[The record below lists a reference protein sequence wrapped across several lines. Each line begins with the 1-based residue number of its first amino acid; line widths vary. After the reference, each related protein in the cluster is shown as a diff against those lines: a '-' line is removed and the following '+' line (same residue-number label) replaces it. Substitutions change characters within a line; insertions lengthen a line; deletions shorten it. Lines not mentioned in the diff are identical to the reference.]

1 MTTYYNYSGQ
11 AMATSASPRAWLQT
25 TAYGQ
30 TLTASSL
37 ATQLSDQYGGGT
49 MVGGTGDDTFNI
61 MDSSE
66 KITVASTT
74 GVDTVNAWASYTL
87 PTNVNNLTLEVAHVT
102 GMGNGGN
109 DLMIALGAGD
119 TLIAGSGSNVMVDGG
134 AGGDFF
140 QIGANATQ
148 DVIYGFQ
155 ASGANQDVIQLTG
168 TTFTSFSQI
177 QSHLSQ
183 VGADALLTLSSTQQM
198 LIRNTQVSALTASDF
213 ALPVNL
219 NGVTATFDDEF
230 NSISLY
236 SSSTGTG
243 TWKTNFLSGNQTGA
257 SSWMSRTLQ
266 SNNEQEIY
274 VDPSYA
280 GSGTTALGLNPFSIN
295 NGVLT
300 ITATNTPTADLS
312 LLHNYKYTSGLL
324 TTEKSFT
331 QTYGYFEI
339 KAELPSGQGVW
350 PAFWMLPADGSWPPE
365 LDVME
370 QIGGSKVYQ
379 TSHYVDSSGAT
390 VATGFSSYV
399 PTNATGFHTYGVLW
413 TPTTLGW
420 YVDGVEVATAAT
432 PSDMNKPMYMLVN
445 LAIGGNWPGS
455 APSNFTSAQMQVD
468 YVRAYSLSSLGLSGS
483 TAPASVHTP
492 QAPTSLAESYAAKAG
507 AALSVSASQGV
518 LVNDTDNNGLTMTAA
533 LATNGGPAHGTL
545 VLNANGSFIYT
556 PNAGFAGTDSFTYV
570 AKDGSSS
577 GSPTKV
583 TLNVAATAPTLKA
596 DAYAVHAGAALA
608 PTAAQGLLANDAD
621 NNGLALSA
629 ALAPN
634 GGPAH
639 GTVTLNADGSFTY
652 TPTLGFA
659 GTDSFTY
666 IASDSLSSGSP
677 TTVTLNVA
685 ASAPT
690 TVAASYGD
698 NAGQA
703 LTADAAH
710 GVLVGAADPN
720 GLSLTAA
727 LAQNGAPAHG
737 TVVLNADGSFTY
749 TPTVGF
755 AGTDSF
761 TYIASDSLSSGS
773 PTTVTLN
780 VAARAPTTVAASY
793 GDNAGQALTADAAH
807 GVLVGAADPN
817 GLGLTAALAQN
828 GGPAHGTV
836 ALNADGSFTYTPT
849 LGFAGTD
856 SFTYIASDSLSS
868 GSPTTVTLN
877 VAARAP
883 ITVAASYGDNAGHAL
898 TADAAHGVLAG
909 ASDPNGLGLTAAL
922 AQNGAPVHGTVVLN
936 ADGSFTYTPTLGF
949 AGTDS
954 FSYIASDSL
963 SSGSPTTVTLN
974 VAASAPTTQAGSFA
988 LNAGQTLGEDAAH
1001 GVLVG
1006 AADNNGLALTAALA
1020 SNGGPAHGTVVL
1032 NADGSFTYT
1041 PTLGFAGTDSFIYIA
1056 SDSLSSGSPTTVT
1069 LNVAARAPITVA
1081 ASYADNAGQAL
1092 TAAAAHGVLAGS
1104 SDPNGLG
1111 LTAALAQNGAPAHG
1125 TVVLNADG
1133 SFTYTPTL
1141 GFAGTDSFTYVASD
1155 SLSNSG
1161 STTVTINVAARSL
1174 ATQAASY
1181 DAHAG
1186 HSLTIDATH
1195 GVLTSDSDPNGLTMT
1210 AALASNGGPQHGTLT
1225 LNADGSFIYTP
1236 MLGYAGTD
1244 SFTYVASDSLTSS
1257 APVTVT
1263 LNVLDPPPTT
1273 QADAYAA
1280 AGDVTTAV
1288 TAAQGVLANDVDN
1301 NGLTLTAALASN
1313 GGPQH
1318 GSLTLNADGSFAYTP
1333 TLGYVGTDSFTYI
1346 ASDSLGSSTATTVA
1360 LTVAAQNIAGGTGN
1374 DTYYVYNS
1382 ADQITVAAGTVNESV
1397 IAYSSYAL
1405 PANIQNLTVNGSG
1418 LTATANSMSGTLT
1431 SLGGPN
1437 TLVGGTGVETFYVN
1451 NIGDVVSAPST
1462 QTGDVIISSVS
1473 YALSG
1478 SFHVLRLTTPGTTAT
1493 GSSAGGNYLTSVN
1506 GGDTLIG
1513 GAKGNDFFTVS
1524 HANDIIQVAAGT
1536 PNETV
1541 AAYCSYT
1548 LPANVQNIVAKGTGA
1563 YTLVGNAMANVI
1575 TANTGADTLTGGG
1588 GADIFVVAPGD
1599 KLETIT
1605 DFTSIDKVDITAFQ
1619 AKGLTP
1625 TFTDYGTYSTI
1636 SFSTGEA
1643 IKLLGVHTTDLS
1655 VSGHYVI

>member
-1 MTTYYNYSGQ
+1 MTTYYNYSGL
-11 AMATSASPRAWLQT
+11 AMSTSAAPRAWLQT

-66 KITVASTT
+66 TITVASTT
-74 GVDTVNAWASYTL
+74 GVDTVNAWATYTL
-87 PTNVNNLTLEVAHVT
+87 PTHVNNLTLEVAHVT
-102 GMGNGGN
+102 GTGNSGN

-119 TLIAGSGSNVMVDGG
+119 TLIAGAGSNVLVDGG

-140 QIGANATQ
+140 QIGSNATQ
-148 DVIYGFQ
+148 NVIYGFQ
-155 ASGANQDVIQLTG
+155 TSGANQDLIQLTG
-168 TTFTSFSQI
+168 TTLSSFSQI

-183 VGADALLTLSSTQQM
+183 VGADALLTLSPTQQV

-219 NGVTATFDDEF
+219 NNVTATFDDEF

-236 SSSTGTG
+236 NRSTGTG

-257 SSWMSRTLQ
+257 SSWMSHTLQ

-312 LLHNYKYTSGLL
+312 VLNNYKYTSGLL

-370 QIGGSKVYQ
+370 QIGGKSVYE
-379 TSHYVDSSGAT
+379 TSHFVNSSGT
-390 VATGFSSYV
+390 ITSTGFSSYV

-468 YVRAYSLSSLGLSGS
+468 YVRAYSLSSLNLSGS
-483 TAPASVHTP
+483 VAPASVHTP

-507 AALSVSASQGV
+507 AALSVGASQGV
-518 LVNDTDNNGLTMTAA
+518 LANDTDNNGLTMTAA
-533 LATNGGPAHGTL
+533 LATNGGPAHGAL
-545 VLNANGSFIYT
+545 MLNANGSFTYT

-577 GSPTKV
+577 SSPTTV
-583 TLNVAATAPTLKA
+583 TLNVAATAPTLKV

-608 PTAAQGLLANDAD
+608 QTAGQGVLANDSD

-666 IASDSLSSGSP
+666 IAGDGLSSGSATTVTLNVVASAPTTQAASFALNAGQTLGEDAAHGVLAGAADANGLGLTATLASNGGPAHGTVALNADGSFTYTPTLGFAGSDSFTYIASDSLSSGSP

-690 TVAASYGD
+690 TQAASFAL
-698 NAGQA
+698 NAGQT
-703 LTADAAH
+703 LGEDATH
-710 GVLVGAADPN
+710 GVLAGATDNN
-720 GLSLTAA
+720 GLVLTAT
-727 LAQNGAPAHG
+727 LADNGGPTHG
-737 TVVLNADGSFTY
+737 TVALNADGSFTY
-749 TPTVGF
+749 TPTLGF

-761 TYIASDSLSSGS
+761 TYIASDSLTSAS

-807 GVLVGAADPN
+807 GVLLGASDPN
-817 GLGLTAALAQN
+817 SLSLTAALAQN
-828 GGPAHGTV
+828 GGPANGTV
-836 ALNADGSFTYTPT
+836 ALNADGSFIYTP
-849 LGFAGTD
+849 A
-856 SFTYIASDSLSS
+856 
-868 GSPTTVTLN
+868 
-877 VAARAP
+877 
-883 ITVAASYGDNAGHAL
+883 
-898 TADAAHGVLAG
+898 
-909 ASDPNGLGLTAAL
+909 
-922 AQNGAPVHGTVVLN
+922 
-936 ADGSFTYTPTLGF
+936 
-949 AGTDS
+949 
-954 FSYIASDSL
+954 
-963 SSGSPTTVTLN
+963 
-974 VAASAPTTQAGSFA
+974 
-988 LNAGQTLGEDAAH
+988 
-1001 GVLVG
+1001 
-1006 AADNNGLALTAALA
+1006 
-1020 SNGGPAHGTVVL
+1020 
-1032 NADGSFTYT
+1032 
-1041 PTLGFAGTDSFIYIA
+1041 
-1056 SDSLSSGSPTTVT
+1056 
-1069 LNVAARAPITVA
+1069 
-1081 ASYADNAGQAL
+1081 
-1092 TAAAAHGVLAGS
+1092 
-1104 SDPNGLG
+1104 
-1111 LTAALAQNGAPAHG
+1111 
-1125 TVVLNADG
+1125 
-1133 SFTYTPTL
+1133 L

-1161 STTVTINVAARSL
+1161 TTTVTINVAAQSL
-1174 ATQAASY
+1174 ATQAVSY

-1186 HSLTIDATH
+1186 HSLTIDAAH
-1195 GVLTSDSDPNGLTMT
+1195 GVLTSDSDPNGLIMT
-1210 AALASNGGPQHGTLT
+1210 AALANNGGPQHGTLT
-1225 LNADGSFIYTP
+1225 LNADGSYSYTP

-1244 SFTYVASDSLTSS
+1244 SFSYVASDSLTSS

-1263 LNVLDPPPTT
+1263 LDVLDPPPST
-1273 QADAYAA
+1273 QADVFVA
-1280 AGDVTTAV
+1280 AGDVTMTV
-1288 TAAQGVLANDVDN
+1288 TAAHGVLANDVDN
-1301 NGLTLTAALASN
+1301 NGLTLTAALAGS

-1318 GSLTLNADGSFAYTP
+1318 GSLALNSDGSFSYTP
-1333 TLGYVGTDSFTYI
+1333 TQGYVGTDSFTYI
-1346 ASDSLGSSTATTVA
+1346 ASDSLGSSGATTVT
-1360 LTVAAQNIAGGTGN
+1360 LSVAAQNITGGTGN

-1382 ADQITVAAGTVNESV
+1382 ADQITVAAGTLNESV
-1397 IAYSSYAL
+1397 VANCSYAL

-1451 NIGDVVSAPST
+1451 NVGDMVSAPST
-1462 QTGDVIISSVS
+1462 QTADVIISSVS

-1478 SFHVLRLTTPGTTAT
+1478 NFHVLRLTTPGTTAT
-1493 GSSAGGNYLTSVN
+1493 GSAAGGNYVTSVN

-1524 HANDIIQVAAGT
+1524 HANDIIQVATGT

-1541 AAYCSYT
+1541 AAYCSFT
-1548 LPANVQNIVAKGTGA
+1548 LSANVQNIIAKGAGA
-1563 YTLVGNAMANVI
+1563 YTLVGNTMANVI
-1575 TANTGADTLTGGG
+1575 TANTGADILTGGG

-1605 DFTSIDKVDITAFQ
+1605 DFTSADKVDITAFQ
-1619 AKGLTP
+1619 TKGLAP
-1625 TFTDYGTYSTI
+1625 TYTDYGTYSTI

-1643 IKLLGVHTTDLS
+1643 IKLLGVHAADLS
-1655 VSGHYVI
+1655 VSGHYVV